1 MNRQSLWYNRLIVP
15 GASVARS
22 GICLLALLSC
32 VACRDTS
39 SSDLIGISSSVQSA
53 EASKDAIEE
62 AFRDIPKMIL
72 LERRV
77 AVGEVTRQL
86 NSWSTRQA
94 PEPDWKPSD
103 LIEGIPSPLR
113 KSFWGTQLASMQF
126 GEPHCDY
133 LYQCQRMHA
142 IVEWVLARPY
152 RDPLFA
158 PWLEAKKAELAQEEG
173 TRLEQALKLFDW
185 TIRNIMMEG
194 DAKSIETLPTNPQLP
209 MDDNAA
215 GYTQLPW
222 QTAISARGDAVARA
236 RVFLQLAMQADLHP
250 CWVALPGIT
259 DDSYRL
265 WAIGIPVGKQ
275 LYLLEPRLGIPLP
288 GPDQKG
294 VATLEQAQQDPAIL
308 RRAKIAELFDYP
320 VAAPDVARAFLVLD
334 LEPAS
339 LSRPMQKMES
349 ALTGNLR
356 LRLAAD
362 IDRWKQQLQMAA
374 PDRAIRLG
382 SLPWM
387 AQQYAIDLRERLKDV
402 TAFTARYMSR
412 VGLYADDT
420 PVTRARL
427 AHLSGQFDGN
437 LDGDG
442 ALGRYMALRIDDETL
457 DRLPFDI
464 ELQKSLLIRRLPN
477 EENDAF
483 QRRISLY
490 QGLYRQSKL
499 EGSLFLS
506 MAQFDLGNYETSQ
519 SWADRWML
527 KQEGTERWHPICWYL
542 IARNL
547 EQSGKPQEA
556 VDWYRK
562 SPSAQEAGNRIR
574 ARLVNP

>member
-1 MNRQSLWYNRLIVP
+1 MNRLSPQCPLLFAPGSSLALI
-15 GASVARS
+15 
-22 GICLLALLSC
+22 GIHLLALISC
-32 VACRDTS
+32 FGCRDTA

-86 NSWSTRQA
+86 NSWSTRQP
-94 PEPDWKPSD
+94 PEPEWMPTD

-113 KSFWGTQLASMQF
+113 KSFWGMQLASMQF

-133 LYQCQRMHA
+133 LYQCQKMHS

-158 PWLEAKKAELAQEEG
+158 SWLETKKAELGQEEG

-194 DAKSIETLPTNPQLP
+194 DVKAIETLPTNPQLP

-265 WAIGIPVGKQ
+265 WAIGIPVGKE

-288 GPDQKG
+288 GTDQKG

-308 RRAKIAELFDYP
+308 RRAKIADLFDYP
-320 VAAPDVARAFLVLD
+320 VSAPDVARAFLVLD

-339 LSRPMQKMES
+339 LSRLMQRMES

-362 IDRWKQQLQMAA
+362 LDAWKQQLQMAA
-374 PDRAIRLG
+374 PDRTIRLG

-402 TAFTARYMSR
+402 TAFTARYMAR

-442 ALGRYMALRIDDETL
+442 ALGRYMALRID
-457 DRLPFDI
+457 
-464 ELQKSLLIRRLPN
+464 
-477 EENDAF
+477 
-483 QRRISLY
+483 
-490 QGLYRQSKL
+490 
-499 EGSLFLS
+499 
-506 MAQFDLGNYETSQ
+506 
-519 SWADRWML
+519 
-527 KQEGTERWHPICWYL
+527 
-542 IARNL
+542 
-547 EQSGKPQEA
+547 
-556 VDWYRK
+556 RK
-562 SPSAQEAGNRIR
+562 S
-574 ARLVNP
+574 VV